1 MTKAIVALVVL
12 LGVGLLVRQNVA
24 TSVDAPAVSVAGSVT
39 IEPPSDVLDPVKQGD
54 PLPDGFRQLL
64 RRDAIDPV
72 YAPRFVDAADSEWRD
87 RELVIGVEIDGEAKA
102 YPIEFLNR
110 REMVN
115 DELGGIPI
123 LVSW

>member
-1 MTKAIVALVVL
+1 MAKAIVALVVL
-12 LGVGLLVRQNVA
+12 LGIGLLIRQSVT
-24 TSVDAPAVSVAGSVT
+24 TSVDASAVSAAGSVS
-39 IEPPSDVLDPVKQGD
+39 IEPPLGVLDPVRQGD

-64 RRDAIDPV
+64 PRDAIEPI
-72 YAPRFVDAADSEWRD
+72 YAPGFVAAAESEWRD
-87 RELVIGVEIDGEAKA
+87 QELVVGVEIEGESKA

-110 REMVN
+110 REIVN